1 MRPLGLRPLIDGAA
15 GGERVTV
22 VRWGQPGESNQQEGV
37 WGPGYPK
44 GWVRGAG
51 PAPLVVT
58 GSWIRKGVGG
68 LREGRG
74 KARCACG
81 AGEQRSGDPLF
92 P

>member
-1 MRPLGLRPLIDGAA
+1 MRPLIDGAA
-15 GGERVTV
+15 GGGRVTV

-68 LREGRG
+68 LRGTRQ
-74 KARCACG
+74 G
-81 AGEQRSGDPLF
+81 ALCVWGGGAALW
-92 P
+92 